1 MGQFRPNRNSLRTM
15 EVTTNNGHEYISN
28 GLYKTKQMDAFCI
41 SAPAVMKTSE
51 DPLNWGRA
59 ARALEGSHLEEVK
72 SFIKTFYEA
81 TEVRLEGQSLTVAHV
96 AAIARRPEVLVELDA
111 AVAKGRV
118 DESSNWVLA
127 KIMKGSDIYGV
138 TTGFGATSHRRTQQ
152 GVELQRELIRLVS
165 KTHP

>member
-1 MGQFRPNRNSLRTM
+1 M
-15 EVTTNNGHEYISN
+15 EVQMNNGHEYSGN
-28 GLYKTKQMDAFCI
+28 GFHKTKQLDAFCV
-41 SAPAVMKTSE
+41 SAAPTAVKTSD

-59 ARALEGSHLEEVK
+59 AKALEGSHLEEVK

-111 AVAKGRV
+111 AVAKARV
-118 DESSNWVLA
+118 DESSNWVLN

-152 GVELQRELIRLVS
+152 GVELQRELIRSVPCDPALTRGIPDVIVI
-165 KTHP
+165 